1 MSDPRIRIR
10 RLSRLALR
18 ARANVAE
25 AERGLAAAAREAA
38 GAAHRSASLAQF
50 IAETA
55 PSPGDDQA
63 ATLLAGAHLRQ
74 LLRPAA
80 EAATAQRAQALQDQA
95 NAERRLGQASAK
107 AEGLADRLAEARR
120 AAALE
125 AERRT
130 ADLTPMGRSRK

>member
-18 ARANVAE
+18 ARATVAE
-25 AERGLAAAAREAA
+25 AERGLATAAREAA
-38 GAAHRSASLAQF
+38 GAAVRSASLAQF

-55 PSPGDDQA
+55 PAPGDGHS

-80 EAATAQRAQALQDQA
+80 EAASAQRAQALLEQA
-95 NAERRLGQASAK
+95 DAERRLGQAA
-107 AEGLADRLAEARR
+107 ARADGLADRLAEARR
-120 AAALE
+120 AAARE

-130 ADLTPMGRSRK
+130 ADMTPMGRSRK